1 MHKHSL
7 THTCGS
13 GEGVRIV
20 PAAHRAAAE
29 HHLVLCQSPGLV
41 GEDVLDLAQ
50 VLGDVESPGQ
60 ERSVGW
66 LVVHVQVPVEEID
79 LDDLDYLDGYVER
92 HRDDHLPWVN
102 SEAGNH

>member
-20 PAAHRAAAE
+20 PAAHGAAAE

-50 VLGDVESPGQ
+50 VLSDVEGPGQ

-79 LDDLDYLDGYVER
+79 LDDLDYLDGHVER